1 MGGIA
6 LAFKRVW
13 NKDVE
18 KRGGFALREE
28 AKPGGFAY
36 LTRLNEVV
44 VSVLFRNL
52 TIWRTHD
59 LPLSEKD
66 KPNNALR

>member
-1 MGGIA
+1 MLPWSPSR
-6 LAFKRVW
+6 LADLVS
-13 NKDVE
+13 
-18 KRGGFALREE
+18 LREE